1 MLSLAEVID
10 QNDPWYNTK
19 GHLHRERA
27 RIIER
32 FGVGETVL
40 ETRAIQWKTVV
51 LDRAFYE
58 CFEYTTPDV
67 FATFLAGI
75 VAKALELSG
84 ENALHRAKHLV
95 RERAMAL
102 AIPER
107 EW

>member
-10 QNDPWYNTK
+10 QNDPWYNTR
-19 GHLHRERA
+19 GALHRERA
-27 RIIER
+27 RIIEK
-32 FGVGETVL
+32 FGVGDTLL
-40 ETRAIQWKTVV
+40 ERRAIQWKTVV

-75 VAKALELSG
+75 VLKALEQSG
-84 ENALHRAKHLV
+84 ELALHKAKHLV
-95 RERAMAL
+95 REKAMAL